1 MSPFESPSR
10 GISPTRELKNVV
22 FIRLECKFVT
32 FLYRSSAARALNCDV
47 LTILINIAFEILMD
61 RMVKVSCYKNGKKK
75 RNAATEILLHYQA
88 AVCDNHLRVRPVESS
103 FCHNSSLISDQLG
116 HPEIR

>member
-1 MSPFESPSR
+1 MALVPLESLKMSYLQDS
-10 GISPTRELKNVV
+10 
-22 FIRLECKFVT
+22 ECKFVT
-32 FLYRSSAARALNCDV
+32 FLYRSSAARALNCNV

-75 RNAATEILLHYQA
+75 RNAATEILLLYQA